1 MYNIFPGGTQ
11 QHSLVENARNTPRTL
26 NLTNRNVFFAVNMK
40 FGESLQKERELRGI
54 TLGEISQDTKV
65 HTRFLE
71 AIEHD
76 DLSVLPAKAFAKGF
90 LRSYARL
97 VGLDEE
103 MVIANFEYYHQ
114 MLQTKEDHRHTR
126 NHLNTEPRHRLMFFV
141 LLFLIVVLTA
151 IILYYQGYLNF
162 NWL

>member
-1 MYNIFPGGTQ
+1 MYRYFSWEQVTEF
-11 QHSLVENARNTPRTL
+11 SRCKLRDTETPL
-26 NLTNRNVFFAVNMK
+26 NLTPSNVFFSVNMK

-54 TLGEISQDTKV
+54 TLEEISHSTKV
-65 HTRFLE
+65 HPRFLE

-90 LRSYARL
+90 LRSYARM

-103 MVIANFEYYHQ
+103 MVIANFEYCQQILHTQ
-114 MLQTKEDHRHTR
+114 EARRHLR
-126 NHLNTEPRHRLMFFV
+126 HSNSRSRHRLIF
-141 LLFLIVVLTA
+141 LLFLLFVVVLTA